1 MNDSNP
7 ADGRIWLRD
16 YPPDVPAEIDPDAV
30 PSLKHLYED
39 AFRRFAGSTAYANMG
54 RRLRYADIDEQ
65 SRRFGAWLQKAAGL
79 AKGDRVAIMMPNLLQ
94 YPIAIMGAHRAG

>member
-1 MNDSNP
+1 MNDSHP

-30 PSLKHLYED
+30 PSLKHVYEE
-39 AFRRFAGSTAYANMG
+39 AFRRFAGATAYANMG
-54 RRLRYADIDEQ
+54 RLLRYADIDEQ

-79 AKGDRVAIMMPNLLQ
+79 AKGERVAIMMPSSST
-94 YPIAIMGAHRAG
+94 